1 MTNKT
6 TKELFTE
13 EFLQDLIFLIDNLNI
28 EEYYN
33 ESIKSTAT
41 FDDPYGYECD
51 EELEDLFLKFQDLL
65 PYMQET
71 INDHFNI
78 DFDYFYDF
86 LYENQNTNNCDLEA
100 KLNECLKDY
109 LD

>member
-1 MTNKT
+1 
-6 TKELFTE
+6 
-13 EFLQDLIFLIDNLNI
+13 
-28 EEYYN
+28 
-33 ESIKSTAT
+33 
-41 FDDPYGYECD
+41 
-51 EELEDLFLKFQDLL
+51 
-65 PYMQET
+65 MQET